1 MLAHGL
7 ATNPLRA
14 TRCPVTSRASTA
26 PLGLVSSLG
35 FDRGCKDKVKLFVN
49 ADRYIITPQASY
61 MTLTVIKT
69 FI

>member
-14 TRCPVTSRASTA
+14 TRCPVTSRASSA

-35 FDRGCKDKVKLFVN
+35 FDRGCKEKVKLFVS
-49 ADRYIITPQASY
+49 ADRYSTLYASY
-61 MTLTVIKT
+61 DLTVKAST
-69 FI
+69 